1 MDETVS
7 WKLAGEHKRNALLA
21 LIPPEWRLTHPLP
34 SPTEVPDLRKGTIQ
48 SYLSSREVMIT
59 EMDCLSLLEQL
70 ASGRLSS
77 REVTMAF
84 CHRAALA
91 HQMVSQVHS
100 RNSEYQLTFLNRYP
114 VYTRYSSK

>member
-1 MDETVS
+1 MGETEP
-7 WKLAGEHKRNALLA
+7 WKLAGEQKRNALLA
-21 LIPPEWRLTHPLP
+21 LIPSEWRLTHTLP
-34 SPTEVPDLRKGTIQ
+34 SPEDVPDLRKGTIQ

-91 HQMVSQVHS
+91 HQMVSQLYSRHS
-100 RNSEYQLTFLNRYP
+100 EHE
-114 VYTRYSSK
+114 